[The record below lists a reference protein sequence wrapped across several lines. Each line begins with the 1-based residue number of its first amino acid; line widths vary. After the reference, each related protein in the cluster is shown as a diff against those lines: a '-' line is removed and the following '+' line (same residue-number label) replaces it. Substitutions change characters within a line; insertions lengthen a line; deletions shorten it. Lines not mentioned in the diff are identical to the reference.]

1 MNKLIYMG
9 ILLVYDIILVVIR
22 RNGLNR
28 ILRDDVTDAIIKII
42 PIVMCVI
49 GALG

>member
-1 MNKLIYMG
+1 MYKMIYMLFLLIYEIGLIAVRRRG
-9 ILLVYDIILVVIR
+9 INKILK
-22 RNGLNR
+22 
-28 ILRDDVTDAIIKII
+28 DDVNDLIIKII

>member
-1 MNKLIYMG
+1 MYKMIYMLFLLIYEIGLIVVRRRG
-9 ILLVYDIILVVIR
+9 INKILK
-22 RNGLNR
+22 
-28 ILRDDVTDAIIKII
+28 DDVNDLIIKII